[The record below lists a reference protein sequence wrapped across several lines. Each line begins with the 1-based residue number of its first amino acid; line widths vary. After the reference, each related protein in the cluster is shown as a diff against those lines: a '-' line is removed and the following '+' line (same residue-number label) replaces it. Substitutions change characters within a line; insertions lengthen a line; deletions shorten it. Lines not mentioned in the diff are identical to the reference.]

1 MELRK
6 NWRKLTTALSQFW
19 HREAGPMNWK
29 NPVRVTAYIGWEI
42 FNGAA
47 FLVGEWVRYGV
58 RAGQIFLAIPPTVIL
73 FCGGVWFA
81 VWSFVRRPFPALETV
96 PLLDL
101 LEYHNWLGGVPG
113 NKGRILK
120 MRAQLAGSVCVWKQ
134 VVALPLC
141 VCLLASCS
149 MRTVRV
155 QNPVLS
161 VGSSETE
168 LLRDLLSGKRI
179 DASFTDG
186 TRLEGRVKEIQEGLL
201 RVDIDKSSGPNPAP
215 RGLQDIPTDR
225 ISTVKFTRYQGNKR
239 LLLGTLFFG
248 GGYGLAVGIIEGR
261 EGYSGGRTAAAIGV
275 WSAMTILG
283 YLWGKKKDK
292 QNVTLEIQRPEA
304 TGGP

>member
-1 MELRK
+1 
-6 NWRKLTTALSQFW
+6 
-19 HREAGPMNWK
+19 
-29 NPVRVTAYIGWEI
+29 
-42 FNGAA
+42 
-47 FLVGEWVRYGV
+47 
-58 RAGQIFLAIPPTVIL
+58 
-73 FCGGVWFA
+73 
-81 VWSFVRRPFPALETV
+81 
-96 PLLDL
+96 
-101 LEYHNWLGGVPG
+101 
-113 NKGRILK
+113 

-168 LLRDLLSGKRI
+168 RLRDLLSGKRI

-201 RVDIDKSSGPNPAP
+201 RVDIKKTSDPNSVP

-225 ISTVKFTRYQGNKR
+225 ISTVQFTRYQGNKR
-239 LLLGTLFFG
+239 LLLGTAFSLG
-248 GGYGLAVGIIEGR
+248 GLGLGARAQTMVNEN
-261 EGYSGGRTAAAIGV
+261 EVTATSAAAWIGV
-275 WSAMTILG
+275 WSGMTVLG

-292 QNVTLEIQRPEA
+292 KNVTLVIQQPEA
-304 TGGP
+304 SGGGC